1 MKKIILFSFFIFS
14 FCAILSAQ
22 IPASKVTDAHIVGDV
37 TDAHSGDHLPYVN
50 VVIKGTTIG
59 IMTDAS
65 GHYFLKN
72 LPIGTFTIIYSMVG
86 YQTVER
92 TITIEP
98 NKTLELKIKLEETS
112 IMMDNIV
119 VTGNKYETKK
129 KESIIKGIIKSIP
142 AMPLFPI

>member
-72 LPIGTFTIIYSMVG
+72 LLVFEIF
-86 YQTVER
+86 QA
-92 TITIEP
+92 
-98 NKTLELKIKLEETS
+98 
-112 IMMDNIV
+112 
-119 VTGNKYETKK
+119 KK
-129 KESIIKGIIKSIP
+129 HHLDPFLQYIF
-142 AMPLFPI
+142 LWR

>member
-1 MKKIILFSFFIFS
+1 MCGMLLFLI
-14 FCAILSAQ
+14 
-22 IPASKVTDAHIVGDV
+22 DV

-59 IMTDAS
+59 IMTDVS

-72 LPIGTFTIIYSMVG
+72 LPIGTLTIIYSMVG

-119 VTGNKYETKK
+119 VTGNKYETKEK
-129 KESIIKGIIKSIP
+129 RNIVYCKCRYP
-142 AMPLFPI
+142 NLFSQVLRQTV